1 MRQYKIIT
9 IMGTRP
15 EVIKLVPVVKEL
27 HRQRETFDSTLV
39 TTAQHRELLDQTLAV
54 FGVKPDIDLGLMQQ
68 NQSLADFASRSLSSL
83 SELLG
88 KLKPDAIL
96 IQGDTTTVMMAA
108 LAAFYQGIMVGH
120 IEAGLRSFDRR
131 NPFPEEINRRI
142 ASCLTNLHFAPT
154 ERARQNLLRE
164 GVPEEN
170 VFVTGNT
177 VVDAL
182 QSISIGG
189 DFDCDEIN
197 TINFETSRILLVT
210 AHRRENFGQPLRSIC
225 QALKNLI
232 SRFKDIEIVYP
243 IHLNPAVQ
251 VIVNEELKH
260 TERIHLIEPVSY
272 KDLLRLM
279 SRCYLL
285 LTDSGGIQEEAPS
298 FHKPVLILRELTERP
313 EIIEANAGI
322 IVGTDAHTIVE
333 TAARLLTDTSEYTRM
348 STAENPFG
356 DGNAAKRIVTILAQ
370 QLRELS

>member
-1 MRQYKIIT
+1 
-9 IMGTRP
+9 MGTRP
-15 EVIKLVPVVKEL
+15 EVIKLVPVVREL
-27 HRQRETFDSTLV
+27 DRQRETFDHTLV
-39 TTAQHRELLDQTLAV
+39 TTAQHRELLDQALAV
-54 FGVKPDIDLGLMQQ
+54 FGIEPDIDLGLMQQ
-68 NQSLADFASRSLSSL
+68 NQSLADFASRSLSAL
-83 SELLG
+83 SGLLT
-88 KLKPDAIL
+88 KLKPDAVL

-108 LAAFYQGIMVGH
+108 LAAFYQGIVVGH

-189 DFDCDEIN
+189 DFDCEEIN
-197 TINFETSRILLVT
+197 SIHFATSRILLVT

-225 QALKNLI
+225 QALKILI

-243 IHLNPAVQ
+243 IHLNPAVNT
-251 VIVNEELKH
+251 IVQEELKG

-272 KDLLRLM
+272 QDLLRLM
-279 SRCYLL
+279 SRCYVI

-298 FHKPVLILRELTERP
+298 FHKPVLVLRELTERP
-313 EIIEANAGI
+313 ELIDANAGI
-322 IVGTDAHTIVE
+322 IVGTDANTIVE
-333 TAARLLTDTSEYTRM
+333 RTGHLLTDTGAYTRM
-348 STAENPFG
+348 STAGNPFG